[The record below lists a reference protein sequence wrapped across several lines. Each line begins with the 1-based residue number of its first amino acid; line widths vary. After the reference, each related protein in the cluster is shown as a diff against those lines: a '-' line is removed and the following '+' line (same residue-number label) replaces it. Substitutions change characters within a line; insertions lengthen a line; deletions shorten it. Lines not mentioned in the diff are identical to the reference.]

1 MSTKPT
7 EQPVFP
13 EDEQLIRVSVA
24 AKHLAVSKA
33 KIYGM
38 MDSGALPYVK
48 LGKSRR
54 IARGVLNDLIATSTV
69 GRSVAAK

>member
-1 MSTKPT
+1 MKPT
-7 EQPVFP
+7 ESPILP
-13 EDEQLIRVSVA
+13 EEEQLIRVSVA

-38 MDSGALPYVK
+38 MDSGILPYVK

-54 IARGVLNDLIATSTV
+54 IARGVLNELIATNTV
-69 GRSVAAK
+69 GRTGSN